1 MATVKYMVCDR
12 CGVAN
17 TYHGVTMHSL
27 VLTGTQY
34 DVCQKCVEVIDRV
47 MKNNI
52 NEGLLIG
59 AKALENLQKSVGDDR
74 MLELCG
80 CSGSHLSKTL
90 RHIEE
95 NISGAV

>member
-1 MATVKYMVCDR
+1 MVKVTTITCDR

-17 TYHGVTMHSL
+17 TYRGVTMHSL

-34 DVCQKCVEVIDRV
+34 DVCQKCVEVINRV

-95 NISGAV
+95 HMDE